1 MLPERFQRQVDRIN
15 RFPINQ
21 HARKLLHEE
30 GVYPAKDEIHCLHLF
45 RVCAEDGRVELERR
59 RHADTEQS
67 VFELLEM
74 RTWNPMKAAGLL
86 RLRSIKEKPTAEE
99 LVEEIAERIDGLE
112 MEKKI

>member
-15 RFPINQ
+15 QYSINQ

-45 RVCAEDGRVELERR
+45 RIYAEDGRVDLERR
-59 RHADTEQS
+59 RYADIEQPA
-67 VFELLEM
+67 FELLEM
-74 RTWNPMKAAGLL
+74 TAWNPMKAAGLL
-86 RLRSIKEKPTAEE
+86 RLRSIMEKPTAEE

-112 MEKKI
+112 QEKKF